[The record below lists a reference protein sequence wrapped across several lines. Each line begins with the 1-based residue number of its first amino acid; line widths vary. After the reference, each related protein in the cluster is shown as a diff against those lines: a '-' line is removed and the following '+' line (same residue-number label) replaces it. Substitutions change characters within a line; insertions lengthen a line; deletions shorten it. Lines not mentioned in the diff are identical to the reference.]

1 VLAEPIAQ
9 REAVRDVYNED
20 WYLAATAPSSRIW
33 RSGDMRFAY
42 EDMGS
47 KLASPYGYCGIAG
60 DPLEVRKAL
69 GMPLFIRHAI
79 DYWNGKESGPYSFS
93 RPTRAIPLHD
103 PWKPGS
109 AHLKEAVRAKRFG
122 IVAGYHGSDPP
133 AIAEFLRGYR
143 DAMDR
148 KTADPKYYTIA
159 DRLEE
164 WAHNP
169 SVHVVL
175 APNAGAMFL
184 TGDTWAHY
192 HLSFRRPEAHNTA
205 MHAVFD
211 CAVPVIAATGC
222 QYMHLG
228 GGTTPSTDDPLYK
241 FKARIGRLPHT
252 VYFQEIP

>member
-1 VLAEPIAQ
+1 VLAAPIAQ
-9 REAVRDVYNED
+9 REAVRDVYNEE

-60 DPLEVRKAL
+60 DPLEVRERI
-69 GMPLFIRHAI
+69 GRPLFIRYGVGQRAL
-79 DYWNGKESGPYSFS
+79 GAVE
-93 RPTRAIPLHD
+93 RPTRVIPLHA
-103 PWKPGS
+103 PWLPGS
-109 AHLKEAVRAKRFG
+109 PHMKEAARARRFG

-143 DAMDR
+143 EAMDR

-211 CAVPVIAATGC
+211 CAAPVIAATGC

-228 GGTTPSTDDPLYK
+228 GGTSASLEDPLYK
-241 FKARIGRLPHT
+241 FKSRIGRLPHT